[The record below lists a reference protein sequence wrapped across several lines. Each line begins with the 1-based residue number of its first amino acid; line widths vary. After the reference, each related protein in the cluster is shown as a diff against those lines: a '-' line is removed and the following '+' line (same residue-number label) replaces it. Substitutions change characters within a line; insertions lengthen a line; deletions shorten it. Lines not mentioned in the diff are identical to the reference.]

1 MVCCAPVA
9 LRLSVPNRCLPSH
22 ARRSIQCTNGM
33 HQGSLCRLVP
43 APCVWLF
50 GAPQRCSHGGAP
62 CVRFVQAGELCRNG
76 AVLKCAGLLWA
87 CLGVRAW
94 ASNHALAGAHRHC
107 ATVSRRGAR
116 AVTTRAKGSPGGGV
130 MDRPTISVPGIDI
143 GCAWPVRELVL
154 MCWCL
159 RKWVSV
165 SGHPVHCQWSRGECA
180 LIRRRFSR
188 RKDTQKKR
196 PRFYRVMLHNDSYNR
211 REYVVQVLMKTI
223 PGMTVD
229 DAVNIMQARACS
241 PAVYSLATLPAPFF
255 WRRSLGPPLLCD
267 LVARSMAHSCPRC
280 LPRCSSI
287 PYPDPAVRSRF
298 ARPVQRQLP
307 QACHYW
313 APRSL
318 VSARCAGGA
327 REWPGV
333 RDRLRAAGG

>member
-1 MVCCAPVA
+1 
-9 LRLSVPNRCLPSH
+9 
-22 ARRSIQCTNGM
+22 
-33 HQGSLCRLVP
+33 
-43 APCVWLF
+43 
-50 GAPQRCSHGGAP
+50 
-62 CVRFVQAGELCRNG
+62 
-76 AVLKCAGLLWA
+76 
-87 CLGVRAW
+87 
-94 ASNHALAGAHRHC
+94 
-107 ATVSRRGAR
+107 
-116 AVTTRAKGSPGGGV
+116 

-241 PAVYSLATLPAPFF
+241 PQCTALQPCLRPASGGEVWGRRFCVTCCPLHGAFLHKVPTAVLKHT
-255 WRRSLGPPLLCD
+255 
-267 LVARSMAHSCPRC
+267 
-280 LPRCSSI
+280 I
-287 PYPDPAVRSRF
+287 P
-298 ARPVQRQLP
+298 
-307 QACHYW
+307 
-313 APRSL
+313 
-318 VSARCAGGA
+318 
-327 REWPGV
+327 
-333 RDRLRAAGG
+333 